1 MASNLSNQSRNVLS
15 KKLMVKQEVIY
26 IFQIDI
32 VLIMLPLFLECY
44 EIIVWC
50 VIHDLHSAVVVSF
63 HSIFVCI

>member
-1 MASNLSNQSRNVLS
+1 
-15 KKLMVKQEVIY
+15 MVKQEVIY

-63 HSIFVCI
+63 HSIYF